1 MFRSTTGIV
10 WRVSPKTFK
19 GWEAKGAGQ
28 GAGKSNT
35 TDSSGGTGDST
46 DNAGGDDNPD
56 GDDQSG
62 DDEDPKPD
70 PKSVAKYS
78 DNDMAAFR
86 RKMEKEAK
94 DKADKAKQDAEDAT
108 AVEQG
113 KAKELAER
121 YKARIDVLEPEHT
134 RMAEVINS
142 FVDAQITDWPPS
154 LKKLIPVE
162 GEAIARYEA
171 YERSQEAATEMLASK
186 KGKDG
191 GDGRSSGNGQ
201 DANRENPPPR
211 RQQNDADDD
220 NSPEANAGSRNVLRA
235 W

>member
-1 MFRSTTGIV
+1 MFRSKTGII
-10 WRVSPKTFK
+10 WRVSPKAFN
-19 GWEAKGAGQ
+19 GWAAKGDQG

-35 TDSSGGTGDST
+35 TDSSGGNGNST
-46 DNAGGDDNPD
+46 DNAGNEDDPEGEEPEGDA
-56 GDDQSG
+56 
-62 DDEDPKPD
+62 DPKPD
-70 PKSVAKYS
+70 EKAKPKYS

-86 RKMEKEAK
+86 RKMEKEVK
-94 DKADKAKQDAEDAT
+94 DKAEKAKQDAEDAQ

-121 YKARIDVLEPEHT
+121 YKARIEVLEPENT
-134 RMAEVINS
+134 RMAEVIS
-142 FVDAQITDWPPS
+142 TFVDSQITDWPPS

-162 GEAIARYEA
+162 GTAIERYEA
-171 YERSQEAATEMLASK
+171 YERSQEAAAEMMASK
-186 KGKDG
+186 KGKQE
-191 GDGRSSGNGQ
+191 GDGKSSGNGQ

-220 NSPEANAGSRNVLRA
+220 NSPEASAGSRNVMRA